1 MLEPLRRVVVLTHL
15 LPETTAQ
22 ALPELAECAARL
34 GVELLLPA
42 DEAAKHPGCEAWGYR
57 QIDEDEMR
65 AADLC
70 LVLGGDG
77 TILRALGRM
86 LGTGV
91 PTLGINFGTV
101 GFLASLDQRDWREGL
116 TETLAGKYQ
125 VVELLTVEARFQDR
139 RFTGV
144 NDVVLSRVE
153 PRRVLHLEYDV
164 SGTFVG
170 DMFCDGMIIASPTGS
185 TAYNLSCDGPLVVWD
200 ASVLVLN
207 FIAPHSLGFRPVVL
221 RPDHV
226 IKARNMSPLD
236 EAEIAVD
243 GDIVGR
249 LRYGD
254 SVEMA
259 ASELRARLL
268 VREGGTFYRNVEEKL
283 FYRPGDAR

>member
-1 MLEPLRRVVVLTHL
+1 MLEPLRRVAVLTHL
-15 LPETTAQ
+15 LPETTAHT
-22 ALPELAECAARL
+22 LPELAECAAGL
-34 GVELLLPA
+34 GVELLLPS
-42 DEAAKHPGCEAWGYR
+42 DEAAKHPGCEALGYR
-57 QIDEDEMR
+57 QIDEDEVR

-77 TILRALGRM
+77 TILRALGRL

-116 TETLAGKYQ
+116 AETLAGKYQ
-125 VVELLTVEARFQDR
+125 VVELLTVEALFGGQ

-153 PRRVLHLEYDV
+153 PRRVLHLEYDI

-226 IKARNMSPLD
+226 IKARNVSPLD

-249 LRYGD
+249 LRCGD
-254 SVEMA
+254 SVDIS

>member
-15 LPETTAQ
+15 LPETTTQ
-22 ALPELAECAARL
+22 TLPELAECVARL
-34 GVELLLPA
+34 GVELLLPP
-42 DEAAKHPGCEAWGYR
+42 DEVAKHPGSEAWGYR
-57 QIDEDEMR
+57 QIDADKMS

-101 GFLASLDQRDWREGL
+101 GFLASLDQRDWRQGL
-116 TETLAGKYQ
+116 AETLAGKYQ

-144 NDVVLSRVE
+144 NDVVLLRVE

-164 SGTFVG
+164 SGTYVG

-226 IKARNMSPLD
+226 ISARNMSPLD

-243 GDIVGR
+243 GDVVGR
-249 LRYGD
+249 LRYGE

-268 VREGGTFYRNVEEKL
+268 VREGGTFYHNVEEKL